1 MFCTNCGKQM
11 PDDSA
16 FCTSCGSKL
25 DSAPVNN
32 PTPDQQTPSDEMTA
46 MNDPSS
52 VVPAEGNAPAE
63 STPAVEAPVSTE
75 STPAPATPS
84 VSTSSGSPK
93 KSGPS
98 TLVVLIGAVV
108 VIVLLV
114 LLLGGGGSG
123 YKDEKKLVTDYLT
136 AISKNDYNALLKL
149 YDKDAQKDMKEDK
162 EDIKEALEE
171 AQDDFKDRY
180 GKNWIKDVEKIKKSK
195 VDTDDGVTY
204 YTATAEIDGK
214 SFSVGIKKVK
224 DKYYIDEDRDHV
236 N

>member
-16 FCTSCGSKL
+16 FCTSCGNKL
-25 DSAPVNN
+25 DAAQESN

-46 MNDPSS
+46 VNESS
-52 VVPAEGNAPAE
+52 YAAPVEGAPVTAESN
-63 STPAVEAPVSTE
+63 STPA
-75 STPAPATPS
+75 ATPL
-84 VSTSSGSPK
+84 VSASSGSSSQK
-93 KSGPS
+93 KGPS
-98 TLVVLIGAVV
+98 TLVVIIGAVV
-108 VIVLLV
+108 VIALLF
-114 LLLGGGGSG
+114 LLFGGGGSG

-171 AQDDFKDRY
+171 AQDNFKDKF
-180 GKNWIKDVEKIKKSK
+180 GKNWIKNVKKIKKTK
-195 VDTDDGVTY
+195 VDSDDGITY
-204 YTATAEIDGK
+204 YTATAEINGK
-214 SFSVGIKKVK
+214 TFSVGIKKVK